1 MDCSDHVISS
11 LRLKTSQSFPKGALC
26 MLSRYK
32 ILSLSESYFSD
43 LDSEDQTYLNVP
55 EEESIE
61 SVHSLKSVN

>member
-1 MDCSDHVISS
+1 
-11 LRLKTSQSFPKGALC
+11 

-43 LDSEDQTYLNVP
+43 LDSEDQNYLNVP